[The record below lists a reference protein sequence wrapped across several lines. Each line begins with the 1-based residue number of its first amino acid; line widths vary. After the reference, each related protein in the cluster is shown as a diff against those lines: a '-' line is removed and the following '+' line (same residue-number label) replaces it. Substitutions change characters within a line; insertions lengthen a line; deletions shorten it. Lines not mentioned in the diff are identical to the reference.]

1 MEEVES
7 SDDSSDVVT
16 DQDNV
21 KSSPSTKRGADEKY
35 QQGGNKKTKTD
46 EEDHANVEEE
56 ESERVE
62 SREESEKESVDCPIF
77 LSSMDVGEDATFLM
91 DCVLGRTHHEEC
103 IESLKGSIISKNIEN
118 NTRQIIEKKI
128 PVCRTPLLKT

>member
-46 EEDHANVEEE
+46 EEDHANVEK
-56 ESERVE
+56 
-62 SREESEKESVDCPIF
+62 EESEKESVDCPIF

-91 DCVLGRTHHEEC
+91 DCVHGRTHHEDC
-103 IESLKGSIISKNIEN
+103 I
-118 NTRQIIEKKI
+118 KKYW
-128 PVCRTPLLKT
+128 K